1 MIGRIK
7 EDRIFEF
14 HDVNTDGF
22 AKALDFWAHFN
33 ESDIAVVSDSS
44 DKVKCIVFNEKF
56 IVEPSGNDIQEGI
69 LYHIRVYK
77 LSQKCRIEDI
87 ALPDK
92 NEKLPDSMKRVK
104 ADSLKIFRSPVP
116 KILE

>member
-14 HDVNTDGF
+14 YDVNTDGF

-44 DKVKCIVFNEKF
+44 DKVKCIVFNENRLAIF
-56 IVEPSGNDIQEGI
+56 FNRNIPSYNIE
-69 LYHIRVYK
+69 IR
-77 LSQKCRIEDI
+77 
-87 ALPDK
+87 
-92 NEKLPDSMKRVK
+92 
-104 ADSLKIFRSPVP
+104 
-116 KILE
+116 